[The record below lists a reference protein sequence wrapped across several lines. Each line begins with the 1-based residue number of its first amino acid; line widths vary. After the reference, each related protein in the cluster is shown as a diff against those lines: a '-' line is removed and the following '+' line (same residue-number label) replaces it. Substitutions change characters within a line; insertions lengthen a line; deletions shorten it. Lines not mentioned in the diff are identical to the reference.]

1 MLKTTCHLEQTFIIF
16 KGNATLGN
24 HLVCDLIRTIYYLLI
39 YFTGINL
46 LEKELLSL
54 VHHKYRDLI
63 TQGTWVE
70 ELEDTLKLMRTHLQ
84 VFTTLVNFLICFMR
98 L

>member
-1 MLKTTCHLEQTFIIF
+1 MGHIHKLDF
-16 KGNATLGN
+16 
-24 HLVCDLIRTIYYLLI
+24 VV
-39 YFTGINL
+39 GINL

-70 ELEDTLKLMRTHLQ
+70 ELENTLKLMRTHLQ
-84 VFTTLVNFLICFMR
+84 VLSTSLAIFVIL
-98 L
+98 